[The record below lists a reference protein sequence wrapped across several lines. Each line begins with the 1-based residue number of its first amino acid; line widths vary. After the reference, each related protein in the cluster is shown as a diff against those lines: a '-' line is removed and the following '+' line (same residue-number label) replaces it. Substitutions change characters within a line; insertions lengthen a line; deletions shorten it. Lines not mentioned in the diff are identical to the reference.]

1 MRFQL
6 QHIRSSFAWYFA
18 ILLAGIMVSCD
29 GSYRDKKRLQEADYA
44 PIGIVHG
51 LNTKY
56 TEGGRMIANLKSAH
70 MKDFSN
76 MEYPYQEF
84 PQGLELFF
92 WGEDSTLTT
101 VTSKYA
107 VRYNDSGLV
116 DLRDSVVVKRPDS
129 TLLKAEQL
137 YWNENDKWVFTDKPY
152 KITLSDGSYNNGT
165 GFDSNEDF
173 TIFLSRKNSGIQL
186 IDSEQVP
193 DQEGD

>member
-1 MRFQL
+1 MMKKL
-6 QHIRSSFAWYFA
+6 HISKPA
-18 ILLAGIMVSCD
+18 LLLWTIVLSICTISCD

-44 PIGIVHG
+44 PLGIVFE
-51 LNTKY
+51 LNSKY
-56 TEGGRMIANLKSAH
+56 TEDGRVIANLKARH

-76 MEYPYQEF
+76 QEYPYQEF
-84 PQGLELFF
+84 PEGLELFF

-107 VRYNDSGLV
+107 IRYDGSGLV

-129 TLLKAEQL
+129 TLLNAEQL
-137 YWNENDKWVFTDKPY
+137 YWNENDKWVFTDRPY

-186 IDSEQVP
+186 IDNDQLSEE
-193 DQEGD
+193 EGD